1 MGLVGEISG
10 PLPAD
15 PLGQDGDF
23 EVIRRGVGFLKQ
35 KLTVAIVGLLCLNLI
50 APVAASADTM
60 DELNRKENAVLK
72 QSNQISGEVQT
83 ALTAANDT
91 YAKVTAA
98 RKAVAENQQAIEK
111 AQKEIVI
118 TQKTIEKRKTAVG
131 QRLKSI
137 QVNGGMEYSWT
148 ALLDAESITDFVN
161 RAVAINQLQSS
172 EKEKIDSLHAE
183 KEKLVALQ
191 NEVEEKQAA
200 LKENEAALEDEA
212 AELEDR
218 IADLQQQ
225 LAKNQDTL
233 TSIAASKEVEQA
245 RITAEKEAA
254 AKKAAAEKK
263 AAQQAAAEKA
273 AAKQAAE
280 EAAKESQATTEKP
293 ADDTGASST
302 GDSSASS
309 SESQTPESTEEPP
322 AEKPETG
329 NSGSESG
336 STGNNESGAESGGN
350 YTVMTFETT
359 AYSWKEA
366 GASPYTASGTDLRTN
381 PQAVAVDPSV
391 IPLGTVV
398 EVEGYGIAVALD
410 TGGAIKG
417 HIMDVHITDLD
428 AMHAWGRRSA
438 QVKVFK

>member
-1 MGLVGEISG
+1 M
-10 PLPAD
+10 
-15 PLGQDGDF
+15 
-23 EVIRRGVGFLKQ
+23 KQ
-35 KLTVAIVGLLCLNLI
+35 KLTVAIVGLLCLNLV

-83 ALTAANDT
+83 ALTAANET

-98 RKAVAENQQAIEK
+98 RKAVAENQQAIKK
-111 AQKEIVI
+111 AQAEIV
-118 TQKTIEKRKTAVG
+118 TTEKTIEKRKAAVG

-148 ALLDAESITDFVN
+148 ALLDAESITDFIN

-183 KEKLVALQ
+183 KDKLVALQ
-191 NEVEEKQAA
+191 TEVEEKQAT
-200 LKENEAALEDEA
+200 LKEKEADLEDEA

-218 IADLQQQ
+218 ISDLQQQ

-233 TSIAASKEVEQA
+233 TNIAASKEVEQA
-245 RITAEKEAA
+245 RLAAEKEAA
-254 AKKAAAEKK
+254 AKAAAEKK
-263 AAQQAAAEKA
+263 AAEKA
-273 AAKQAAE
+273 AAEQAAAKKAEE
-280 EAAKESQATTEKP
+280 EAAKESQAATETP
-293 ADDTGASST
+293 ASST
-302 GDSSASS
+302 SNSSTGNTY
-309 SESQTPESTEEPP
+309 ESTEDAQTPESSEEPP
-322 AEKPETG
+322 ATETPDPG
-329 NSGSESG
+329 NSGSETG
-336 STGNNESGAESGGN
+336 GNNESGSESGDN

-428 AMHAWGRRSA
+428 AMHAWGRRSV

>member
-1 MGLVGEISG
+1 M
-10 PLPAD
+10 
-15 PLGQDGDF
+15 
-23 EVIRRGVGFLKQ
+23 KQ
-35 KLTVAIVGLLCLNLI
+35 KLTVAIVGLLCLNLV

-83 ALTAANDT
+83 ALTAANET
-91 YAKVTAA
+91 YAKVTAT
-98 RKAVAENQQAIEK
+98 RKAVAENQQAIKK
-111 AQKEIVI
+111 AQAEIV
-118 TQKTIEKRKTAVG
+118 TTEKTIEKRKAAVG

-148 ALLDAESITDFVN
+148 ALLDAESITDFIN

-183 KEKLVALQ
+183 KDKLVALQ
-191 NEVEEKQAA
+191 TEVEEKQAT
-200 LKENEAALEDEA
+200 LKEKEADLEDEA

-218 IADLQQQ
+218 ISDLQQQ

-233 TSIAASKEVEQA
+233 TNIAASKEVEQA
-245 RITAEKEAA
+245 RLAAEKEAA
-254 AKKAAAEKK
+254 AKAAAEKK
-263 AAQQAAAEKA
+263 AAEKA
-273 AAKQAAE
+273 AAEQAAAKKAEE
-280 EAAKESQATTEKP
+280 EAVKESQAATETP
-293 ADDTGASST
+293 ASST
-302 GDSSASS
+302 GNSSTGNT
-309 SESQTPESTEEPP
+309 SESTEDAQTPESSEEPP
-322 AEKPETG
+322 ATETPDPG
-329 NSGSESG
+329 NSGSETG
-336 STGNNESGAESGGN
+336 GNNESGSESSDN

-417 HIMDVHITDLD
+417 HIMDVHITELD
-428 AMHAWGRRSA
+428 AMHAWGRRSV